1 MSNRVLLAEKAA
13 KWMFTAGTYN
23 LNDQLDHFSE
33 SPHCWSLIE
42 LQKQSAGGRTVV
54 LQINV
59 SFHSLNV

>member
-1 MSNRVLLAEKAA
+1 MNVHSRY
-13 KWMFTAGTYN
+13 YN